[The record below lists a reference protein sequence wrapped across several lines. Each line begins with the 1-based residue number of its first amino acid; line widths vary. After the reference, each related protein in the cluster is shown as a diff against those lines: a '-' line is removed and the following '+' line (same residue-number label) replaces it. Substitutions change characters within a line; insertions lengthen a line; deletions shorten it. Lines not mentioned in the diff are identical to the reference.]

1 MRDAAPVK
9 RNCMKVLWAWTSCRK
24 TLWRRSPGLA
34 LYEANLRADI
44 GLGYDKLYVQ
54 FWSETPYRD
63 LRAACQEP
71 RTAKQMVAFLR
82 GRERARKR
90 A

>member
-1 MRDAAPVK
+1 M
-9 RNCMKVLWAWTSCRK
+9 
-24 TLWRRSPGLA
+24 LWRSTRCKKTSWRKDPGLS
-34 LYEANLRADI
+34 LYEARLRADI

-82 GRERARKR
+82 GRERARKG